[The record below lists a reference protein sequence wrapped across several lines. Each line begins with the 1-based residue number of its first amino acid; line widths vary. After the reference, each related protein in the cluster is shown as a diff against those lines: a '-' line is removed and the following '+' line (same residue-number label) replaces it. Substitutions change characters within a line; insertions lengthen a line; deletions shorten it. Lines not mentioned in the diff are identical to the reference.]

1 MKNPEVYK
9 QQALYWQNYRIIDRT
24 VTACVHLEDKNDID
38 LWDKVLQKHR
48 PGNYHYISYSY
59 SSKNRSTTGC
69 EQCLRFVPY
78 LSSCFFVCIDSDYR
92 YILEQTGIDVA
103 HFVLQ
108 TYTYSWEN
116 HFCEASGLQERLD
129 KSSLFKFD
137 FREFLSKY
145 SKVVFEPLL
154 ILIHSRRNNDG
165 EIRDKEFNQCLI
177 SQCTVRE
184 LENNGEGAIIRI
196 QENFKHLLE
205 FHPSY
210 VEKLNIAALKT
221 YYANRGLNESNA
233 YLHVRG
239 HNIFDLI
246 SYIGKLLN
254 QKHEMDFLTSD
265 LPSSEYR
272 EMNRL
277 VEDVHSLGK

>member
-38 LWDKVLQKHR
+38 FWDKVLQKHR

-92 YILEQTGIDVA
+92 YLLEQTGIDVA

-239 HNIFDLI
+239 HNILDLI

-265 LPSSEYR
+265 LPSSEYW

>member
-38 LWDKVLQKHR
+38 FWDKVLQKHR

-92 YILEQTGIDVA
+92 YLLEQTGIDVA

-165 EIRDKEFNQCLI
+165 EIRDK
-177 SQCTVRE
+177 
-184 LENNGEGAIIRI
+184 
-196 QENFKHLLE
+196 
-205 FHPSY
+205 
-210 VEKLNIAALKT
+210 
-221 YYANRGLNESNA
+221 ANRGLNESNA

-265 LPSSEYR
+265 LPSSEYW

>member
-1 MKNPEVYK
+1 M
-9 QQALYWQNYRIIDRT
+9 
-24 VTACVHLEDKNDID
+24 
-38 LWDKVLQKHR
+38 
-48 PGNYHYISYSY
+48 
-59 SSKNRSTTGC
+59 
-69 EQCLRFVPY
+69 
-78 LSSCFFVCIDSDYR
+78 
-92 YILEQTGIDVA
+92 
-103 HFVLQ
+103 
-108 TYTYSWEN
+108 
-116 HFCEASGLQERLD
+116 
-129 KSSLFKFD
+129 
-137 FREFLSKY
+137 
-145 SKVVFEPLL
+145 
-154 ILIHSRRNNDG
+154 
-165 EIRDKEFNQCLI
+165 
-177 SQCTVRE
+177 RE

-196 QENFKHLLE
+196 QENFKRLLE

-254 QKHEMDFLTSD
+254 QKHDMDFLTSD
-265 LPSSEYR
+265 LPSSGYW